1 MLSTKQLKQQKFI
14 FLRVLERKGP
24 HLQTPLHWE
33 LGLQHM
39 DCRWTQFRL
48 EQPHLTLIFSLK
60 SLYPSIAILGV
71 RVSTCEFGGIQ
82 LGL

>member
-33 LGLQHM
+33 LGLQRM

-71 RVSTCEFGGIQ
+71 KFQHVN
-82 LGL
+82 LGEYN